1 MNYIFFVYRKLGLE
15 ERKRSL
21 MQKLLR
27 ILFIIKLKCSG
38 IWLTYIF
45 CCYSLQ
51 IENHFK
57 WQLIKMSKFSIPR
70 IKHSAISYSICKS
83 NWPACK
89 KLLAKIQIDLMN
101 TKLILRK
108 QSLNLYKTTLRLNEK
123 HPLIIH
129 HQNAMKIW
137 LTLNNIIWIL
147 GKTHV
152 PKLA

>member
-15 ERKRSL
+15 ERKKSL

-51 IENHFK
+51 IENHFQ

-70 IKHSAISYSICKS
+70 IKLSAISYSICKS
-83 NWPACK
+83 NWPA
-89 KLLAKIQIDLMN
+89 IQIDLMN

-123 HPLIIH
+123 HPLIILSSKC
-129 HQNAMKIW
+129 NENLID
-137 LTLNNIIWIL
+137 TE
-147 GKTHV
+147 
-152 PKLA
+152 